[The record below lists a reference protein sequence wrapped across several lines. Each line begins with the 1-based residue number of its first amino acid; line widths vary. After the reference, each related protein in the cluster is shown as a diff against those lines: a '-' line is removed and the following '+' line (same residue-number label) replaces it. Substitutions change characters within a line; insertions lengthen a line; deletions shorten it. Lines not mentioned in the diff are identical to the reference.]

1 MSNQAVKVSQIEA
14 MIDGQVIPAIS
25 GTLTRIYERKSGTH
39 THGEWSIQNGEIT
52 DDDGKSIKVQFKDR
66 PEVSEAMQ
74 GKYIALASKTT
85 DMGTHG
91 VKVFDDEYP
100 AGTKTRKLK
109 ITGSAGFA
117 EVAKPSETEKP
128 YDPPFENHELSP
140 SQQAEQAEA
149 EAPEYYPDIEVSKDA
164 AAYHKSQQEKQAAPA
179 GVTVTKITYRE
190 VRQKHEYE
198 PITCELELSIQPG
211 TTLASAWKYAEQAAD
226 AMLKHSTKK

>member
-1 MSNQAVKVSQIEA
+1 MSNQPVKVSQIEA

-39 THGEWSIQNGEIT
+39 AHGEWSIQNGEIT

-66 PEVSEAMQ
+66 PEVTEAMQ

-100 AGTKTRKLK
+100 VGTKTRKLK

-117 EVAKPSETEKP
+117 EVAKPSETAKP
-128 YDPPFENHELSP
+128 YDEPFEDAP
-140 SQQAEQAEA
+140 TAERQA

-164 AAYHKSQQEKQAAPA
+164 AAYHKSQQEKHEAPA
-179 GVTVTKITYRE
+179 GVNVTKITYRE

-198 PITCELELSIQPG
+198 PVTCELELSIQPG

-226 AMLKHSTKK
+226 AMLKHSTNK